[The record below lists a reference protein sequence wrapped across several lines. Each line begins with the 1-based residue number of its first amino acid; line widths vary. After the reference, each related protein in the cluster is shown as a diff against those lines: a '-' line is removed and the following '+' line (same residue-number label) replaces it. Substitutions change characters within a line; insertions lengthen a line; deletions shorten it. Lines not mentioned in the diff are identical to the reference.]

1 MERMRA
7 AIVGTGGIAG
17 AHARALRA
25 YPDQVDLVAAT
36 DIDPARL
43 EKFGAEWS
51 IDGRY
56 QSLAEMLAQEKLDL
70 VHLCTPPGAH
80 APAAIAA
87 LEAGVTVVCEKPPCV
102 SLAEFDRIAEAEQA
116 SKGHFVGIFQHRFG
130 TAAEG
135 ASRLIDEQRLGK
147 PLVAICHTL
156 WYRDDAY
163 YDVEWRGRW
172 DTEGG
177 GPTMGH
183 GIHQIDLLG
192 HLLGEWTELSAHA
205 PRLARHVDTEDVS
218 FAYMT
223 FANGAV
229 ASIVNSVLSPRQE
242 SCLRFDFER
251 GTLEVSHLYGHKL
264 DSWTYTPVAGATND
278 ETAPQPWPPEGPDVP
293 SGHQA
298 ELGEILASLQA
309 GKRPATTGAGLR
321 RTVEIV
327 TAIYA
332 SSFTGQR
339 VRRDD
344 LTPDNP
350 FYHQLDGR
358 AHS

>member
-1 MERMRA
+1 MERLRA
-7 AIVGTGGIAG
+7 AIVGTGGIAR
-17 AHARALRA
+17 AHARALQA
-25 YPDQVDLVAAT
+25 FPDQVELVAAT
-36 DIDPARL
+36 DVDAGRL
-43 EKFGAEWS
+43 DKFGDEWS
-51 IDGRY
+51 VPGRY
-56 QSLAEMLAQEKLDL
+56 PSLAEMLAGERLDL
-70 VHLCTPPGAH
+70 VHLCTPPGVH
-80 APAAIAA
+80 AGDAIAV
-87 LEAGVTVVCEKPPCV
+87 LEAGATVVCEKPPCV
-102 SLAEFDRIAEAEQA
+102 SLAEFDRIADVE
-116 SKGHFVGIFQHRFG
+116 SRSPGHFVGIFQHRFG

-135 ASRLIDEQRLGK
+135 ARRLVDEERLGR
-147 PLVAICHTL
+147 PLVAVCHTL

-192 HLLGEWTELSAHA
+192 HLLGDWTELSAHA
-205 PRLARHVDTEDVS
+205 PRLARDVETEDVS

-223 FANGAV
+223 FANGSV

-242 SCLRFDFER
+242 SYLRFDFER

-264 DSWTYTPVAGATND
+264 DSWTYTPVQGHEGDDPPA
-278 ETAPQPWPPEGPDVP
+278 WPPAEPDVP

-298 ELGEILASLQA
+298 QMAEVLASLRA
-309 GKRPATTGAGLR
+309 GTRPATTGAGLR

-339 VRRDD
+339 VRRED
-344 LTPDNP
+344 LDADNP

-358 AHS
+358 AHA